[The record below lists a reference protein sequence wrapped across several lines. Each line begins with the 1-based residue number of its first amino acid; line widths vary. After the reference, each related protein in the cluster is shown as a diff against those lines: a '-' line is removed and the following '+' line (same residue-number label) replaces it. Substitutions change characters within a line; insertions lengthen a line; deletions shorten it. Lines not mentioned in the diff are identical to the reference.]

1 MPEHA
6 AVRTRTAPI
15 HPRRVSG
22 PTRRLAPAGP
32 VPRGRTGAFE
42 RISRIPDHR
51 VVDRVL
57 RSRGCIWL
65 IGLLLGGIVAMQVS
79 LLRLNTGISRAV
91 QTQSTLEK
99 QNMALE
105 SSIAGLTS
113 GERVT
118 VAAADGLM
126 VDPPAGQQRYLTA
139 RPATDPARAVR
150 RYKPPSARAIA
161 IMNNRGM
168 LPGALAEP
176 GSAAAQLADSLSAG
190 SAVAGA
196 NPITPPAGTA
206 DGTTATPQATATPA
220 AGTTATPQATATPP
234 ATTAQTQATPTPV
247 ATPPVTTDPATGAAT
262 APLG

>member
-6 AVRTRTAPI
+6 AVRTRTAPV

-22 PTRRLAPAGP
+22 PSRRLAPARP
-32 VPRGRTGAFE
+32 IPRGRTGAFE

-51 VVDRVL
+51 AVDRVL

-99 QNMALE
+99 QNMALQ
-105 SSIAGLTS
+105 SSIAELTS
-113 GERVT
+113 GDRVT
-118 VAAADGLM
+118 AAAAGGQM

-139 RPATDPARAVR
+139 HPATDPARAAR

-161 IMNNRGM
+161 IMNNHGM

-176 GSAAAQLADSLSAG
+176 GSVAAQLAASLN
-190 SAVAGA
+190 AGA
-196 NPITPPAGTA
+196 AAAGATPNATP
-206 DGTTATPQATATPA
+206 TATPSAT
-220 AGTTATPQATATPP
+220 
-234 ATTAQTQATPTPV
+234 ATTAQAPVVTPTPV
-247 ATPPVTTDPATGAAT
+247 ATPVPTATPSVTADPATGAAT
-262 APLG
+262 APQG